1 MEDKVVIIGT
11 GIAAISAIKAIRA
24 VDKEIKVELY
34 GDELFYPYNRLR
46 LSKGL
51 LGSLEEDKLLI
62 QKKEWYGENNITL
75 NKGIKVVSIN
85 TDSKELQLS
94 DGGKAD
100 YTKLLLANG
109 ASNFVPDIN
118 GINKS
123 GVFTLRTLQD
133 ARNIAE
139 ESSKC
144 KTVLHIG
151 GGILGLELAWVL
163 AQAGK
168 KIIVSELA
176 ERLMP
181 RQLDERASELLEN
194 AVKNSGIDIM
204 LGSQISEISVRESGV
219 EGFITNKGE
228 FISCDMVTYSI
239 GVRPNVALLKETDI
253 KVNRGVIV
261 NEKMETNIPDIYAA
275 GDIAEFDG
283 KVYGLWNIAISQG
296 TTAGNNIVGRDSSYK
311 YVSPIT
317 TMNAFGLSLF
327 SMGTIEED
335 KATDILVEDNDTKN
349 YKKVFIKNNRV
360 IGAVVIGDT
369 KISTTL
375 KRAIE
380 NELDLGSI
388 NFKNVYIDQLIERI
402 KGIK

>member
-253 KVNRGVIV
+253 KVNKGVIV

-283 KVYGLWNIAISQG
+283 RVHGLWNIAISQG
-296 TTAGNNIVGRDSSYK
+296 TTAGNNIVGRDSTYK
-311 YVSPIT
+311 HVSPIT

>member
-11 GIAAISAIKAIRA
+11 GITAISAIKAIRA

-85 TDSKELQLS
+85 TDSKKLQLS
-94 DGGKAD
+94 DGGKTD

-239 GVRPNVALLKETDI
+239 GVRPNIALLKETDI

-283 KVYGLWNIAISQG
+283 RVYGLWNIAISQG
-296 TTAGNNIVGRDSSYK
+296 TTAGNNIVGRDSSYN

>member
-85 TDSKELQLS
+85 TDSKKLQLS
-94 DGGKAD
+94 DGGKTD

-239 GVRPNVALLKETDI
+239 GVRPNIALLKETDI

-283 KVYGLWNIAISQG
+283 RVYGLWNIAISQG
-296 TTAGNNIVGRDSSYK
+296 TTAGNNIVGRDSSYN